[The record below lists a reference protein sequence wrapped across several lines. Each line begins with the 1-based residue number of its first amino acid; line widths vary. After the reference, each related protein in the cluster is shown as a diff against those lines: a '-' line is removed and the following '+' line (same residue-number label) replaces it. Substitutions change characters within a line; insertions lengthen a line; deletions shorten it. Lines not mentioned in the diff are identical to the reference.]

1 RIHQHLTFL
10 VAPLLGALVPL
21 GALASE
27 GMETPS
33 LYEVVVQTTMPHLE
47 ENLRYT
53 KTTSTQCLTQS
64 ALLVTFPVLA
74 EDSFDECSLKKG
86 AYSDTQASCRL
97 VCPASTG
104 TTGTAIWQFNLTH
117 LSGTLEVQLGGKNMT
132 FHQRVRAKRVGE
144 CAPQTE

>member
-1 RIHQHLTFL
+1 M
-10 VAPLLGALVPL
+10 PL

-27 GMETPS
+27 GTETPS

-53 KTTSTQCLTQS
+53 KTTSRQCLTQS

-74 EDSFDECSLKKG
+74 EDAFDECSLKKG
-86 AYSDTQASCRL
+86 AYSDTHASYRL

-104 TTGTAIWQFNLTH
+104 TTGTAIWQFNLSH
-117 LSGTLEVQLGGKNMT
+117 LSGTLEVKLGGKNMT